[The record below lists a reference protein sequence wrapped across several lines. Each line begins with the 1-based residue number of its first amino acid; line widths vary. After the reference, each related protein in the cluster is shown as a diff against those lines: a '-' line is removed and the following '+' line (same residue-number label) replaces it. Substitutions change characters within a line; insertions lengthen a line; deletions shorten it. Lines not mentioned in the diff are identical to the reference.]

1 LLEWKDDEIK
11 EREFL
16 NNLLSSLQSHQE
28 NQNQNQNHEEM
39 VDGGEMVENEIENQE
54 EERKWIIDESDE
66 RLFLALEGPRF
77 LR

>member
-1 LLEWKDDEIK
+1 MYLLEWKDDEIQ

-16 NNLLSSLQSHQE
+16 NNLLSSLQSHHQE
-28 NQNQNQNHEEM
+28 KNQNQNEM
-39 VDGGEMVENEIENQE
+39 VDGGDEMVENENEIQ
-54 EERKWIIDESDE
+54 DESEE